1 MCAHVLSRFKGLDR
15 LGRAANQDIALIE
28 IKGRRMS
35 HLRRARLWAEFVLL
49 FIVGPIVAAVFLPP
63 TAIFPMLFALTA
75 VGIVLLVFTK
85 DFQWSELW
93 EGWRFIDPILVAG
106 FAIATAST
114 AYFVLRLTE
123 PDALFAL
130 VKTQPALLLAIVLA
144 YPLVSALPQELVY
157 RPLFFRRYGRILP
170 DNMPVQIVLNAGLF
184 SLAHMMYWSPTVLAM
199 TFVGGLIF
207 AFAYETRG
215 NFPEALVLHSLSG
228 IIVFTI
234 GLGTVFYSGNV
245 IRPF

>member
-1 MCAHVLSRFKGLDR
+1 MSPM
-15 LGRAANQDIALIE
+15 
-28 IKGRRMS
+28 RRTQ
-35 HLRRARLWAEFVLL
+35 LWLEFILL
-49 FIVGPIVAAVFLPP
+49 FCVGPIAAAVFLPA
-63 TAIFPMLFALTA
+63 TLIFQVLFALTV
-75 VGIVLLVFTK
+75 VGIVLLAFTR

-93 EGWRFIDPILVAG
+93 EGWRFIDPVLVVG

-114 AYFVLRLTE
+114 AYFVARFTA
-123 PDALFAL
+123 PDALFSL
-130 VKTQPALLLAIVLA
+130 VLTQPLLMLAIIVL

-170 DNMPVQIVLNAGLF
+170 DSMPVQIVLNAGLF
-184 SLAHMMYWSPTVLAM
+184 SLAHLMYWSPTVLAM

-228 IIVFTI
+228 IIVFAI
-234 GLGTVFYSGNV
+234 GLGTIFYSGNV
-245 IRPF
+245 VRPF

>member
-1 MCAHVLSRFKGLDR
+1 MSR
-15 LGRAANQDIALIE
+15 
-28 IKGRRMS
+28 
-35 HLRRARLWAEFVLL
+35 LRRTKLWIEFVAL
-49 FIVGPIVAAVFLPP
+49 FCVGPIAAAVFLP
-63 TAIFPMLFALTA
+63 AGMIFQVLFALTA
-75 VGIVLLVFTK
+75 VGIVLLAFTR

-93 EGWRFIDPILVAG
+93 EGWRFIDPVLVAV

-123 PDALFAL
+123 PDALFSL
-130 VKTQPALLLAIVLA
+130 LKTQPLLLLAIIVL
-144 YPLVSALPQELVY
+144 YPLLSALPQELVY

-170 DNMPVQIVLNAGLF
+170 DNMPVQVVVNAGLF
-184 SLAHMMYWSPTVLAM
+184 SLAHLMYWSPTVLAM

-215 NFPEALVLHSLSG
+215 NFPEAFVLHSLSG
-228 IIVFTI
+228 IIVFAI
-234 GLGTVFYSGNV
+234 GLGSVFYSGNV